1 MSKVTYK
8 TSRKK
13 QIQMAVVFVIM
24 YFVIILSFV
33 AQGGDK
39 IITLWAMGGFAIL
52 LGGLLLF
59 YVRKRAKEVRCPFCE
74 KDLFEIIDVPRNEK
88 SEFKYC
94 PFCGNKIELE

>member
-1 MSKVTYK
+1 
-8 TSRKK
+8 
-13 QIQMAVVFVIM
+13 MAIVMVIV
-24 YFVIILSFV
+24 YFVIVFSFV
-33 AQGGDK
+33 LRDADK
-39 IITLWAMGGFAIL
+39 TVTLWAMGGFAIF

-59 YVRKRAKEVRCPFCE
+59 YIRKRAKEVQCPYCE